1 MLNLRPGEVCCYL
14 LFKSTA
20 LEGPELKKALS
31 HPPRFK
37 RRKSLQRD
45 ESFAGTSGIKATG

>member
-1 MLNLRPGEVCCYL
+1 MLSLSPGELCCYL

-20 LEGPELKKALS
+20 FEVPELKKALANS
-31 HPPRFK
+31 PKFQ

-45 ESFAGTSGIKATG
+45 ESFTGSSGIKATG